1 MLFSFSILYSVPLVD
16 HLIKHLVTVCRSNS
30 CETKAQSVPN
40 SFFLFTLGSIWF
52 HTEQIFLIGSSHS
65 HRFSCGYRS
74 PTYLRLKPFC
84 KGQLCKRKDWR
95 FTNVDTHLFCMGP
108 VVKWVTGVGC
118 RWVYRRVQ
126 RLLFVLR
133 VDASLGHSLHP
144 RPASILVYPDSSLQ
158 LVIKSQ
164 GWVNAD
170 GCVSVCAT
178 DMWPLC
184 TRTGHRHV
192 GSVCV
197 CMAGPGSKACC
208 ALAPMGHGNGGW
220 GVGPPT
226 ATRW

>member
-1 MLFSFSILYSVPLVD
+1 MLFSFSILYSVPLVY

-30 CETKAQSVPN
+30 CETKAQSVLD

-52 HTEQIFLIGSSHS
+52 QTEQIFQIGSSHS
-65 HRFSCGYRS
+65 HRFSCVKEAPPICDS
-74 PTYLRLKPFC
+74 NLFA
-84 KGQLCKRKDWR
+84 KGNFAKERTVALQMLTHTSSASVQLWSRWLVLGAD
-95 FTNVDTHLFCMGP
+95 
-108 VVKWVTGVGC
+108 GC
-118 RWVYRRVQ
+118 RDGSRDYC
-126 RLLFVLR
+126 
-133 VDASLGHSLHP
+133 
-144 RPASILVYPDSSLQ
+144 

-184 TRTGHRHV
+184 TCTGHRHV